1 MNSQPAETKEELADD
16 ITEEEIKRLK
26 TERIQDDGATSCE
39 VVTENNQRF
48 LVCQYPPL

>member
-1 MNSQPAETKEELADD
+1 MNPQTRETRESLADD
-16 ITEEEIKRLK
+16 ITPEQIQELIA
-26 TERIQDDGATSCE
+26 ERTGTGATSCE

>member
-1 MNSQPAETKEELADD
+1 MPSQHATTKEELSAD
-16 ITEEEIKRLK
+16 ITDAEIQQLIA
-26 TERIQDDGATSCE
+26 ERIEDGAAGCE